1 MQISRRTL
9 LACATAAVLLP
20 LGAFSG
26 QDNPAQTKARQ
37 ALDRM
42 MQGLPPQPATQIQ
55 IPPAAATN
63 RPVPV
68 QPTPSM
74 PMYPAPAPPPAMVP
88 GTKTPPPPTAA
99 KAKALE
105 DALQQKMKE
114 TEEPQPAPPPPMA
127 VPPAPAPQ
135 NPPSTQGGYTQPRPP
150 IQPWL
155 ATPPPPQPAPPPPQ
169 PVSPP
174 PLPAPP
180 PEQIA
185 PPPPQPMPSPEPVKA
200 APAFSKEEASGPEY
214 QNVVLPKGS
223 SPEDI
228 QRAREALHE
237 TMPGVAE
244 QANTRL
250 GAPPALG
257 RRRRCRSR
265 RQWAPATP
273 RMLKSRRPPRIC
285 PRCRRSRAHRPRF
298 PPRRNNACRTCC
310 SCIGWTG
317 FHRKNT
323 TRNGQKYWLNR
334 SRTLSSPRM
343 RASGG
348 FLIGADLEV

>member
-155 ATPPPPQPAPPPPQ
+155 ATPPPSPQPPPPQPAPPPPQ
-169 PVSPP
+169 P
-174 PLPAPP
+174 APP
-180 PEQIA
+180 PAQIA

-244 QANTRL
+244 QANTPVFVVVP
-250 GAPPALG
+250 GEAAPPAGSTPSPGEKAKMQEPSAMGAGNTQNVEKPKAAKNLSQMPPLQG
-257 RRRRCRSR
+257 PPSPL
-265 RQWAPATP
+265 PASKEQRLQDLLQLY
-273 RMLKSRRPPRIC
+273 RMDRIS
-285 PRCRRSRAHRPRF
+285 PEEYHMQRAKILAEP
-298 PPRRNNACRTCC
+298 
-310 SCIGWTG
+310 
-317 FHRKNT
+317 
-323 TRNGQKYWLNR
+323 
-334 SRTLSSPRM
+334 
-343 RASGG
+343 
-348 FLIGADLEV
+348 